1 MKRSHI
7 IVLLV
12 IYLAFIALG
21 LPDALLG
28 AAWNLVRADLSL
40 PIGAIGFVTMFSYA
54 LTMVA
59 TFVAPQVLHSIQ
71 TKHITFF
78 SILMTGTALILMS
91 RVTAF
96 YQILLLAIPIGLG
109 AGAIDLSLNHY
120 TAVHYKPSHM
130 SYLHAFY
137 GIGVTFGPYIMSIT
151 LRDTS
156 WRLGYVYV
164 GLLLFAIALTV
175 LLTISSWEEETEEH
189 REEHHSKIPIKTVL
203 LQKGVF
209 LSLGIFLLYVHVET
223 LLGVFIA
230 TYAFESKGVGYG
242 DDALFTT
249 MYFLA
254 LSIGRILS
262 GILTN
267 KLHSNQLILL
277 GEIIMLFGAVMLM
290 IPGLSMYYY
299 LGSVF
304 LIGLGSGPVFPGM
317 MSMNNHNFD
326 KRTMSRVMS
335 LQMMVGY
342 LGFGLLTPLM
352 IQIFQYTTVEIYPYI
367 VFIMTVILLLITIK
381 FLRYK
386 LHIKQE
392 R

>member
-1 MKRSHI
+1 MKRKQI
-7 IVLLV
+7 IVLLI

-28 AAWNLVRADLSL
+28 SAWPLVMSDLTL

-54 LTMVA
+54 LTMLS
-59 TFVAPQVLHSIQ
+59 TFLAPQVLHKVQ
-71 TKHITFF
+71 TKNITFF

-91 RVTAF
+91 RTTAF
-96 YQILLLAIPIGLG
+96 YQILLLAIPLGMG

-137 GIGVTFGPYIMSIT
+137 GLGVTIGPYIMSLT
-151 LRDTS
+151 LRDRS

-164 GLLLFAIALTV
+164 GLLLFAIALSV
-175 LLTISSWEEETEEH
+175 LLSMPAWDEETEEQ
-189 REEHHSKIPIKTVL
+189 REEHHSKMSLQSVL
-203 LQKGVF
+203 SQKGVL
-209 LSLGIFLLYVHVET
+209 LSLAIFLLYVHVET

-230 TYAFESKGVGYG
+230 TFAFESKGVSYG
-242 DDALFTT
+242 DAALFTT

-254 LSIGRILS
+254 LSVGRIVS
-262 GILTN
+262 GILTH
-267 KLHSNQLILL
+267 KLHSNTLIWLGEAIMVLGAILL
-277 GEIIMLFGAVMLM
+277 L
-290 IPGLSMYYY
+290 IPGGTIYYY
-299 LGSVF
+299 MSSVF
-304 LIGLGSGPVFPGM
+304 LIGLGSGPVFPNM
-317 MSMNNHNFD
+317 MSMNVHNFD

-342 LGFGLLTPLM
+342 LGFGLMTPLM
-352 IQIFQYTTVEIYPYI
+352 IQIFQYTTVELYPYI
-367 VFIMTVILLLITIK
+367 VLVMTGLLVVVTTL